1 MLVVV
6 GFCVSECQVLFGVYK
21 ICIMF
26 LLFLGLII
34 TDIVFILANL
44 VYLRICM
51 FVYNN
56 VILQ

>member
-1 MLVVV
+1 
-6 GFCVSECQVLFGVYK
+6 
-21 ICIMF
+21 MF